1 MRWRIITAVSVALLA
16 LPLATCTSDKKTPAA
31 VELVTDQDKLSYAI
45 GMNIAE
51 SLQQVASEIKIE
63 ILLRAI
69 DDAFAKR
76 PPLLT
81 DQQSSEVME
90 AFSTRRRAEG
100 EKQRT
105 EMGDKNLREGKAFLE
120 TNAKAAGVVTTPSG
134 LQYTVLT
141 EGTGPKPKPT
151 DKVRVHYRGT
161 LIDGKPFDSSYD
173 RGEPAVFQLNQ
184 VIRGWTE
191 GLQLMNVGSKYKFVV
206 PSELAY
212 GPQGP
217 PAIGPN
223 AVLVFEVELLGIE
236 GSEN

>member
-1 MRWRIITAVSVALLA
+1 
-16 LPLATCTSDKKTPAA
+16 
-31 VELVTDQDKLSYAI
+31 
-45 GMNIAE
+45 
-51 SLQQVASEIKIE
+51 
-63 ILLRAI
+63 
-69 DDAFAKR
+69 
-76 PPLLT
+76 
-81 DQQSSEVME
+81 
-90 AFSTRRRAEG
+90 
-100 EKQRT
+100 
-105 EMGDKNLREGKAFLE
+105 MGDKNLREGKAFLE